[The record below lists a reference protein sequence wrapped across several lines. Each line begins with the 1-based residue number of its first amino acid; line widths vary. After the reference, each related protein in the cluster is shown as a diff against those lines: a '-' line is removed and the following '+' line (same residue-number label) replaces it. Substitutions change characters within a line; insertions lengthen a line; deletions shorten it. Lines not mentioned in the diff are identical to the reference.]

1 MSSNTARLRAV
12 HQGEYLRVQFEVEPT
27 SRRQIQEVVHSEKY
41 FNEAGIQS
49 ETEACAAHLPSG
61 SRWKAMRLTEY
72 PGADERKREPA
83 WLIGVED
90 RLFAEAE
97 AEVEGHG
104 RSGSV
109 ADEDRDRGD
118 SENAGTTSA
127 VNFVRFE

>member
-27 SRRQIQEVVHSEKY
+27 SRRQIQEVLHSEKY

-61 SRWKAMRLTEY
+61 SRWKAMTLTEY

>member
-61 SRWKAMRLTEY
+61 SRWKATRLIEY

-83 WLIGVED
+83 WLIGFED

-97 AEVEGHG
+97 VEVEGHG

-118 SENAGTTSA
+118 SENAGKTSA